1 MRARSL
7 IPIAIVVL
15 SMLPAGAQAAPT
27 IAETI
32 EAMTLREKVG
42 QLVMFSVAG
51 KGLSAAEAK
60 AISKNHLGGVILFA
74 KNYTD
79 RSQLEQL
86 NRQIQKAVRRGNDF
100 KIGALISAD
109 QEGGVVKRFPD
120 MPPAY
125 SAPRMG
131 EIGKTSVA
139 LAQGRKTAKALKGAG
154 VNVNLAPVGDLD
166 IGPSHV
172 MAERSFGANRYVVAR
187 LASAFGDG
195 LQDKRVAAAAKHFPG
210 FGGAS
215 MNSDDGAAYVR
226 RSKKELHQ
234 VDALP
239 FHRMIAHGIRM
250 MMVSH
255 GMYVKDGGKKPASL
269 SYYIT
274 TERLR
279 DEFGFT
285 GVAIS
290 DDLVAIAWRF
300 DGDTPLAC
308 KATVR
313 AGMDVALITGG
324 PEMARACA
332 ERIYGA
338 VRDGDIPKVRID
350 EAVERV
356 LKLKKW
362 LKVFAPG

>member
-1 MRARSL
+1 MRSRFVL
-7 IPIAIVVL
+7 PIVVAVL
-15 SMLPAGAQAAPT
+15 TLLPSSALAAPT

-51 KGLSAAEAK
+51 KGLSEAEAK
-60 AISKNHLGGVILFA
+60 AITRNHLGGVILFA

-79 RSQLEQL
+79 RRQLEQL
-86 NRQIQKAVRRGNDF
+86 NRRIQKVVRRGNDF

-139 LAQGRKTAKALKGAG
+139 LAEGRKTGVALKGAG
-154 VNVNLAPVGDLD
+154 VNINLAPVGDLD

-187 LASAFGDG
+187 LASAFGEG

-226 RSKKELHQ
+226 RSKKQLRTF
-234 VDALP
+234 DALP
-239 FHRMIAHGIRM
+239 FHRMVARGIRM

-255 GMYVKDGGKKPASL
+255 GMYLKDGGNEACLAQPLHHDRAPPGGVRVHRGRHQRRS
-269 SYYIT
+269 
-274 TERLR
+274 RR
-279 DEFGFT
+279 R
-285 GVAIS
+285 GVA
-290 DDLVAIAWRF
+290 LR
-300 DGDTPLAC
+300 
-308 KATVR
+308 R
-313 AGMDVALITGG
+313 
-324 PEMARACA
+324 
-332 ERIYGA
+332 
-338 VRDGDIPKVRID
+338 
-350 EAVERV
+350 
-356 LKLKKW
+356 
-362 LKVFAPG
+362 